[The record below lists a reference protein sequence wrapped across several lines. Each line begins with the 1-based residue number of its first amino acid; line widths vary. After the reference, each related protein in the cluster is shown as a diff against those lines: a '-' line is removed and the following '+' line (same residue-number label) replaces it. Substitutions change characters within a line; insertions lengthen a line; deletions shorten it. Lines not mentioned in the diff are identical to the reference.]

1 MSKILAKVLKGQ
13 VSAPVGLHQLID
25 NAHEVCK
32 KKVLN
37 VIKES
42 VRCMNDCDCEKL
54 GHECECKLKH
64 FNLIRTNVCPFHE
77 NKDIELYNII
87 VLEIIKFDTFY
98 DEETHD
104 INLYTIKF
112 AVCKECMKT
121 FYIVESNFMHS
132 MFIISNIKFIDA
144 VIYYKKLQRE
154 FKLCHHITPKQYEM
168 AQEID
173 NFNCGD
179 CKILKLHKLF
189 K

>member
-1 MSKILAKVLKGQ
+1 MSKVLTNALKGRYPVTVELQHSISDAHELCKVKVL
-13 VSAPVGLHQLID
+13 
-25 NAHEVCK
+25 E
-32 KKVLN
+32 

-42 VRCMNDCDCEKL
+42 IGHMNDCDCEKL
-54 GHECECKLKH
+54 GYACECKLKH
-64 FNLIRTNVCPFHE
+64 FNLIRTNVCPFHK
-77 NKDIELYNII
+77 NKHVELYNII

-98 DEETHD
+98 DDELHD
-104 INLYTIKF
+104 IKLYTIKF

-121 FYIVESNFMHS
+121 FYVIESNFMHS
-132 MFIISNIKFIDA
+132 MFIMSNIKFIDV
-144 VIYYKKLQRE
+144 VIYYEKLRSE

-168 AQEID
+168 AKEID

>member
-1 MSKILAKVLKGQ
+1 MSQIIAKALKGQ
-13 VSAPVGLHQLID
+13 RSAPLGLHQLID
-25 NAHEVCK
+25 KAHELCK
-32 KKVLN
+32 EKVLE

-42 VRCMNDCDCEKL
+42 VGYMNDCDCKKL
-54 GHECECKLKH
+54 GYKCECKLKH
-64 FNLIRTNVCPFHE
+64 HNLIRTNVCPFHK
-77 NKDIELYNII
+77 NKDTELYNII
-87 VLEIIKFDTFY
+87 VLEIIKFDTFFNK
-98 DEETHD
+98 ETCD

-121 FYIVESNFMHS
+121 FYVIESNFMHS

-144 VIYYKKLQRE
+144 VVYYKKLRSE